1 MHKNRAA
8 APDRD
13 ATSSETTELIQ
24 RCKCCNSLLQPPV
37 LSHRPT
43 PFILLHGPW
52 LREMGM
58 DVGARVI
65 VEAGLGVVTVALI
78 GPRDR
83 VEAITPNGPDG
94 VIRQIHFTDVHADPI
109 QQMRPAA

>member
-13 ATSSETTELIQ
+13 ATSSEEASLVQ
-24 RCKCCNSLLQPPV
+24 RCRCCNSLLQPPV
-37 LSHRPT
+37 LSHHPT

-52 LREMGM
+52 PREMGM

-65 VEAGLGVVTVALI
+65 VEACLGVVTVALI

-83 VEAITPNGPDG
+83 VEAITPNGLVG
-94 VIRQIHFTDVHADPI
+94 VVRQIHFTDVHADPI
-109 QQMRPAA
+109 QQIRPAA

>member
-37 LSHRPT
+37 LSQPPI
-43 PFILLHGPW
+43 PFIMLHGKW
-52 LREMGM
+52 LHDMGM
-58 DVGARVI
+58 QVGARVI

-78 GPRDR
+78 GPGPL
-83 VEAITPNGPDG
+83 VEAVTPNGPDG

-109 QQMRPAA
+109 SPLPSAA

>member
-65 VEAGLGVVTVALI
+65 VEASLGVVTVALI
-78 GPRDR
+78 GPPDR
-83 VEAITPNGPDG
+83 VEAVTPNGLDG
-94 VIRQIHFTDVHADPI
+94 VVRQIHFTDVHADPI
-109 QQMRPAA
+109 RQMPAA